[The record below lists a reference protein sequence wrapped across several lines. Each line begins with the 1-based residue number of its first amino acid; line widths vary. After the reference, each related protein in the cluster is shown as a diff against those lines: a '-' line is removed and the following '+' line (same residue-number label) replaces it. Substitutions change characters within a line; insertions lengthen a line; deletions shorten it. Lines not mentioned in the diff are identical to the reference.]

1 VATGSLTTAS
11 SASNQMAIGIIIG
24 VLLTA
29 FVLCIFY
36 IVNRRYDTKERNTQ
50 MSVQWRN
57 AQQSTYGKTDL
68 EMI

>member
-1 VATGSLTTAS
+1 
-11 SASNQMAIGIIIG
+11 MAIGIIIG

-36 IVNRRYDTKERNTQ
+36 IVNRRYDTKERNAQ